1 MYPINSVLI
10 VQTAVHE
17 SYSLYIV
24 YVPILVFEMNIQHY
38 FHFII
43 IFLKLYNSI
52 FSGSLSTVF
61 RIFAAFLHRISSFS
75 LSVKLL
81 SLILAIAAFWV
92 P

>member
-1 MYPINSVLI
+1 MYTINSILI

-17 SYSLYIV
+17 SYSLHIV

-38 FHFII
+38 FHLII

-52 FSGSLSTVF
+52 FSGSFPTAF
-61 RIFAAFLHRISSFS
+61 KIFAAFFHSISSFS

-81 SLILAIAAFWV
+81 SLILAIAAFWL

>member
-10 VQTAVHE
+10 VQTAVNQ
-17 SYSLYIV
+17 SYSLFIV
-24 YVPILVFEMNIQHY
+24 YVPFLVPEMNIQHY
-38 FHFII
+38 FHLIV
-43 IFLKLYNSI
+43 IFLKFYNSI
-52 FSGSLSTVF
+52 FSGSFPTAF
-61 RIFAAFLHRISSFS
+61 KIFAAFLHNMSSFS

>member
-17 SYSLYIV
+17 SYSLFIV
-24 YVPILVFEMNIQHY
+24 YVPFLVPEINIQHY
-38 FHFII
+38 FHLIV

-52 FSGSLSTVF
+52 FSGSFPTAF
-61 RIFAAFLHRISSFS
+61 KIFAAFLHNMSSFS
-75 LSVKLL
+75 LSEKLL
-81 SLILAIAAFWV
+81 SLILAIAAFWL

>member
-10 VQTAVHE
+10 VQTAVNQ
-17 SYSLYIV
+17 SYSLFIV
-24 YVPILVFEMNIQHY
+24 YVPFLVPEINIQHY
-38 FHFII
+38 FHLIV

-52 FSGSLSTVF
+52 FSGSFPTAF
-61 RIFAAFLHRISSFS
+61 KIFAAFLHNMSSFS